1 MKKISLLL
9 LVVIGL
15 SSCEPNIRQMN
26 SQAELDRKS
35 LDAEFNLKMSKIQL
49 EQAKR

>member
-15 SSCEPNIRQMN
+15 SSCEPNVRQMN
-26 SQAELDRKS
+26 QQSELNRKS
-35 LDAEFNLKMSKIQL
+35 IEGDMELKMAKLKL
-49 EQAKR
+49 EQERK

>member
-15 SSCEPNIRQMN
+15 SSCEPNIR
-26 SQAELDRKS
+26 QAELDRKS

-49 EQAKR
+49 EQTKK